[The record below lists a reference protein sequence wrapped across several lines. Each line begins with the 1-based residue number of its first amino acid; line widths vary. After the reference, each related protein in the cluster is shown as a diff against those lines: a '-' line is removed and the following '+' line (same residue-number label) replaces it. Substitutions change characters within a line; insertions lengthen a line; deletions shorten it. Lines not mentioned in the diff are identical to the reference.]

1 MNKKQPNMNVGAAG
15 LFLIFSLLFFILIYR
30 FLSIQITGE
39 ADGQALAAK
48 AQQKYSNET
57 VIEAVRGTIFDRND
71 EVIAEDA
78 SAYTLVA
85 ILDEGM
91 TTNPKEPKHVV
102 DPEKTAKVL
111 AQYINMDES
120 EILQRLSKDGA
131 FQVEF
136 GVAGRDISHQ
146 IKSEIEKKKLPGII
160 FTKGAKRFYPNGV
173 FSSHL
178 IGFVEKQENED
189 GRSETSGK
197 LGIEQSYNKILTGKN
212 GSLKVESDL
221 WGFLLPE
228 AEKKVTPAEN
238 GDNLYLTI
246 DKKIQTFLEDAMN
259 RVDEEY
265 EPEKIIAVVADPKT
279 GDILAMGQRP
289 TFHPQTREGIE
300 KSWHNE
306 IIETTIEP
314 GSTMKTFTLAAAV
327 EENVFNPNETFQSGS
342 YRVTPKSVP
351 IRDHNYG
358 RGWGEISYLEGIQR
372 SSNVA
377 VAKLVNEKMGVDT
390 FRNYL
395 TAFGFDKPTGIELP
409 NEVTGKI
416 QYEWPIEKVT
426 TSFGQGTTMTPLQL
440 VQATTAIANN
450 GKMMKPRIID
460 KIVDSTT
467 GEVIEQIEPEIAGTP
482 ISPETAKK
490 VREILETT
498 VTNEDHGTGGNYR
511 IEGYNVAGKTGTAQ
525 IPGDDGKYLTG
536 RENFLF
542 SFLGMAPTE
551 NPELI
556 VYVAVQQPKI
566 DESTN
571 GSVPVSMIFNPV
583 MKSSLQYLNIQPA
596 SQGKVTSNEIPD
608 VTGKGIDESVKIL
621 KEAGLKPVVVG
632 NGDKIVS
639 QLPGAGVNTLE
650 GERILLRTSG
660 DEIKVP
666 DMTDWSFRDTMK
678 FAKLAELKLNKAGN
692 GFVTKQSIK
701 PGTIVRGGEYLIVE
715 LTTPLQQAEAKE
727 SDKETDDST
736 EAESESSESDS
747 NAENNETE
755 EVVYD

>member
-15 LFLIFSLLFFILIYR
+15 LFLVFSLLFFILIYR

-39 ADGQALAAK
+39 AHGQALAAK

-85 ILDEGM
+85 ILDEDM
-91 TTNPKEPKHVV
+91 TTNRKEPKHVV

-111 AQYINMDES
+111 AKYINMDES

-146 IKSEIEKKKLPGII
+146 IKSEIEKEKLPGII
-160 FTKGAKRFYPNGV
+160 FTKGSKRFYPNGV

-178 IGFVEKQENED
+178 IGFVEKKENED

-197 LGIEQSYNKILTGKN
+197 LGIEQSYNKLLTGKN

-221 WGFLLPE
+221 WGFLLPN

-265 EPEKIIAVVADPKT
+265 EPEKIIAIVADPKT

-467 GEVIEQIEPEIAGTP
+467 GKVIEQNKPEIVGTP

-525 IPGDDGKYLTG
+525 IPGDDGRYLTG

-596 SQGKVTSNEIPD
+596 SQGKVTSNKIPD
-608 VTGKGIDESVKIL
+608 VKGKGIDESVKL
-621 KEAGLKPVVVG
+621 LQESGLNPVVVG
-632 NGDKIVS
+632 NGDKIVN
-639 QLPGAGVNTLE
+639 QLPEAGVTTLE

-660 DEIKVP
+660 DEIKIP

-701 PGTIVRGGEYLIVE
+701 PGTIVSGGEYLIVE
-715 LTTPLQQAEAKE
+715 LTTPLQQTEAKE
-727 SDKETDDST
+727 SEKESDDSK
-736 EAESESSESDS
+736 EAENETSENDSE
-747 NAENNETE
+747 AEDNETE

>member
-15 LFLIFSLLFFILIYR
+15 LFLLFSLLFFILIYR

-85 ILDEGM
+85 ILDESM

-102 DPEKTAKVL
+102 EPEKTAKVL
-111 AQYINMDES
+111 AQYINMDEA
-120 EILQRLSKDGA
+120 EILRRLTKDGL

-146 IKSEIEKKKLPGII
+146 IKSEIEKEKLPGII
-160 FTKGAKRFYPNGV
+160 FTKGSKRFYPNGV

-178 IGFVEKQENED
+178 IGFVEKKENED
-189 GRSETSGK
+189 GRTETSGK
-197 LGIEQSYNKILTGKN
+197 LGIEQSYNEVLTGKN

-221 WGFLLPE
+221 WGFLLPD
-228 AEKKVTPAEN
+228 AEKEITPPEN
-238 GDNLYLTI
+238 GDNIYLTI

-265 EPEKIIAVVADPKT
+265 KPEKIIAIVADPKT

-289 TFHPQTREGIE
+289 TFHPQTREGID

-314 GSTMKTFTLAAAV
+314 GSTMKTFTLAAAI

-395 TAFGFDKPTGIELP
+395 TAFGFDKPTGIDLP

-416 QYEWPIEKVT
+416 QYKWPIEKVT
-426 TSFGQGTTMTPLQL
+426 TAFGQGTTMTPLQL
-440 VQATTAIANN
+440 VQATTAVANN

-467 GEVIEQIEPEIAGTP
+467 GEVIEQIEPEVAGTP
-482 ISPETAKK
+482 ISPDTAKQ

-525 IPGDDGKYLTG
+525 IPGDDGRYLTG
-536 RENFLF
+536 HENFLF
-542 SFLGMAPTE
+542 SFLGMAPAE

-556 VYVAVQQPKI
+556 VYVAVQQPQI
-566 DESTN
+566 DGSTN

-596 SQGKVTSNEIPD
+596 TQGKVKSNKIPD
-608 VTGKGIDESVKIL
+608 VTEKGIDESVKLLQEI
-621 KEAGLKPVVVG
+621 GLKPVVVG
-632 NGDKIVS
+632 NGEEVVS
-639 QLPGAGVNTLE
+639 QLPEAGVSTLE

-660 DEIKVP
+660 DEIIVP

-678 FAKLAELKLNKAGN
+678 FAKIAELKLNKAGN

-701 PGTIVRGGEYLIVE
+701 PGTPVSSGEYLIVE
-715 LTTPLQQAEAKE
+715 LTTPLQEAEAEESEKE
-727 SDKETDDST
+727 SENSEGDSETVEEDS
-736 EAESESSESDS
+736 SSENS
-747 NAENNETE
+747 ETE

>member
-15 LFLIFSLLFFILIYR
+15 LFFVFSLLFFILIYR

-39 ADGQALAAK
+39 AHGQALAAK

-57 VIEAVRGTIFDRND
+57 VIEAVRGTIFDRNN
-71 EVIAEDA
+71 EVVAEDA

-85 ILDEGM
+85 ILDESM

-120 EILQRLSKDGA
+120 EILQRLTKDKA

-146 IKSEIEKKKLPGII
+146 VKSEIEKEKLPGII
-160 FTKGAKRFYPNGV
+160 FTKGSKRFYPNGV

-178 IGFVEKQENED
+178 IGFVEKKENDD
-189 GRSETSGK
+189 GRTETSGK
-197 LGIEQSYNKILTGKN
+197 LGIEQSYNEVLTGKN
-212 GSLKVESDL
+212 GSLKVKSDL
-221 WGFLLPE
+221 WGFLLPD
-228 AEKKVTPAEN
+228 AEKDITPAEN
-238 GDNLYLTI
+238 GDNIYLTI

-265 EPEKIIAVVADPKT
+265 KPEKIIAIVADPKT

-289 TFHPQTREGIE
+289 TFHPQTREGID

-409 NEVTGKI
+409 NEVSGKI

-426 TSFGQGTTMTPLQL
+426 TAFGQGTTMTSLQL
-440 VQATTAIANN
+440 VQAATAVANN

-467 GEVIEQIEPEIAGTP
+467 GEIIEQIKPEVAGTP

-498 VTNEDHGTGGNYR
+498 VTNEDHGTGGIYR

-525 IPGDDGKYLTG
+525 IPGDDGRYLTG

-551 NPELI
+551 DPELI
-556 VYVAVQQPKI
+556 VFVAVQQPQI

-596 SQGKVTSNEIPD
+596 SQGKITANEVPN
-608 VTGKGIDESVKIL
+608 VSGKGIDEALKLL
-621 KEAGLKPVVVG
+621 KETGLKPVVVG
-632 NGDKIVS
+632 NGEKIVS
-639 QLPGAGVNTLE
+639 QLPEAGVNTLE

-660 DEIKVP
+660 DEIIVP
-666 DMTDWSFRDTMK
+666 DMMDWSFRDTMK
-678 FAKLAELKLNKAGN
+678 FAKIAELNLNKAGN

-701 PGTIVRGGEYLIVE
+701 PGTTVSSGEYLIVE
-715 LTTPLQQAEAKE
+715 LTTPLQEAETEE
-727 SDKETDDST
+727 SDKESDNSEGDSET
-736 EAESESSESDS
+736 SEEGSS
-747 NAENNETE
+747 AENNETE